1 MNRELYDLTN
11 PQKNILATELYYN
24 NTSINNV
31 GGTVYLKA
39 KLHFDILQKA
49 VANVLKNN
57 DNFHTRIT
65 KEKNEVKQYFEYDN
79 YIPEILNIK
88 NLHELHRIES
98 DLCLKTFDLFSENR
112 LFETKIFKLPNG
124 YGGVIVIMHHIIS
137 DSWTLGLYCKEI
149 VNEYQLLLDKN
160 SFQGSGSFSTPFSYR
175 NFIKEEAAYLKSASF
190 EKDKKYWDSVFETV
204 PEVATLP
211 ATIKRKNNKITCS
224 ALRQSFSISKQTA
237 LKILDYCR
245 RNKISVYNFLMTIYS
260 IYIGRV
266 SNLTDFV
273 IGTPILNRSNY
284 SDKNTNGMFVSTVPL
299 RINID
304 ESSTFIDF

>member
-98 DLCLKTFDLFSENR
+98 DLCLKTFDLFS
-112 LFETKIFKLPNG
+112 
-124 YGGVIVIMHHIIS
+124 
-137 DSWTLGLYCKEI
+137 
-149 VNEYQLLLDKN
+149 
-160 SFQGSGSFSTPFSYR
+160 
-175 NFIKEEAAYLKSASF
+175 
-190 EKDKKYWDSVFETV
+190 
-204 PEVATLP
+204 
-211 ATIKRKNNKITCS
+211 
-224 ALRQSFSISKQTA
+224 
-237 LKILDYCR
+237 
-245 RNKISVYNFLMTIYS
+245 
-260 IYIGRV
+260 
-266 SNLTDFV
+266 
-273 IGTPILNRSNY
+273 
-284 SDKNTNGMFVSTVPL
+284 
-299 RINID
+299 
-304 ESSTFIDF
+304 